1 MKRRFSF
8 LLIVLSVV
16 LLAACSSSYA
26 EEEQQVKEALQASDF
41 EKVEKIL
48 STVDEISASDVL
60 TKAKTLFQLH
70 EDIERQFEKGDVEEI
85 DVLMK
90 RLRDEDIDDWT
101 KDYQKDVI
109 ERSDQLTVLLK
120 ELQAIDDLMEKNED
134 EEAMKRLEQ
143 LMNTEDKVMK
153 QLVKQQSTLLEAKK
167 FQLEERLNSNEEQV
181 EVKEK
186 KKEQPVAETKKE
198 EKQPTT
204 HPLNDQLAMNRI
216 NEIKQQSTLIWNNAG
231 TSTVE
236 LREASSQETQLW
248 DNELNYIWGQLKEHL
263 PDSEFQSLLQDQR
276 NWIQQKESR
285 AQAAYNQE
293 GTMSLLEGDS
303 VILEET
309 ENRVYWLV
317 DTYYK

>member
-1 MKRRFSF
+1 MKRYVSLLLVIGSF
-8 LLIVLSVV
+8 V

-101 KDYQKDVI
+101 KNYQKDVI
-109 ERSDQLTVLLK
+109 ERSDQLTVLLE
-120 ELQAIDDLMEKNED
+120 ELQAIDDLMEENED

-167 FQLEERLNSNEEQV
+167 FKLEERLNSNEEQV
-181 EVKEK
+181 EAKEE

-204 HPLNDQLAMNRI
+204 HQLNYQLAMNRI
-216 NEIKQQSTLIWNNAG
+216 NDLMYQETLLDNNMG
-231 TSTVE
+231 TSTAE
-236 LREASSQETQLW
+236 MRDTLGQQYNLW
-248 DNELNYIWGQLKEHL
+248 DAELNYVWGQLKEHL

-285 AQAAYNQE
+285 AQAAYNQG

-303 VILEET
+303 VNLEET
-309 ENRVYWLV
+309 RDRVYWLV

>member
-1 MKRRFSF
+1 MKKCVSLLFLVFS
-8 LLIVLSVV
+8 IVILG
-16 LLAACSSSYA
+16 ACSSTYA
-26 EEEQQVKEALQASDF
+26 EEEQQVKEAFEASDF
-41 EKVEKIL
+41 KKVEKIL
-48 STVDEISASDVL
+48 NEVDEISASDVL
-60 TKAKTLFQLH
+60 TKAKILFQLH

-85 DVLMK
+85 EVLVK

-101 KDYQKDVI
+101 KDYQKDVM
-109 ERSDQLTVLLK
+109 ERSDQLTVLLE
-120 ELQAIDDLMEKNED
+120 ELQAVDNLMEENED

-167 FQLEERLNSNEEQV
+167 FQLEERLKSNEEQV
-181 EVKEK
+181 EAKEEK
-186 KKEQPVAETKKE
+186 NEQPVAETKKE

-204 HPLNDQLAMNRI
+204 HQLNDQLAMNRI

-285 AQAAYNQE
+285 AQAAYNQQ

-309 ENRVYWLV
+309 KNRVYWLI